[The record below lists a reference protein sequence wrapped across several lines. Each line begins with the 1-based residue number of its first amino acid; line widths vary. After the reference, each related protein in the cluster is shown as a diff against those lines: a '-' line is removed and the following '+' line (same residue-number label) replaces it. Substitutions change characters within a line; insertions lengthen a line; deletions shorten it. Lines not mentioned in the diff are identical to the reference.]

1 MKVKITL
8 IVMQYNKNVHHTNKN
23 YVKVYFAEDNLFPSV
38 IASTKTETET
48 LKCVCENH
56 FKIGF
61 EWFEKQLCD
70 FRIVNNHGQM
80 TAETVYIIHTPEIID
95 SIKNGRF
102 LSFSQIHES
111 GIELEPF
118 YERAITG
125 TAKPIFR

>member
-8 IVMQYNKNVHHTNKN
+8 IVIQYNKRVHHTSKN
-23 YVKVYFAEDNLFPSV
+23 YVKIYFSEDNLLPSC

-48 LKCVCENH
+48 LKSICEKC

-70 FRIVNNHGQM
+70 FRIINNDGIV

-95 SIKNGRF
+95 STKSGRF

-111 GIELEPF
+111 GIKLEPF

>member
-1 MKVKITL
+1 MKVKISL
-8 IVMQYNKNVHHTNKN
+8 IVVQYNKSVHHTNKN
-23 YVKVYFAEDNLFPSV
+23 YVKIYFADGNNLPSSIV
-38 IASTKTETET
+38 STKTEVET
-48 LKCVCENH
+48 LKSICENH

-70 FRIVNNHGQM
+70 FRITNNQGEV
-80 TAETVYIIHTPEIID
+80 TAESVYIIHTPEIID

-125 TAKPIFR
+125 TAKPVFR